1 MDTNSLVDLLSRK
14 LAKEPC
20 GAERA
25 SSFPIAWASTRG
37 LVRKENQDRL
47 LVARSRTGLVVAIVA
62 DGMGG
67 MRDGSLAATL
77 STAAV
82 AAHCMMAES
91 SPPSTMLIDAL
102 NFANQEV
109 FKALHGDGGAAL
121 AVMAST
127 PTGRYIAHVGDAR
140 VYHLQNDGHLAQLT
154 IDDTVEAQLKCLGR
168 SPSLVSQPDGRLLQ
182 FVGLGD
188 GLEPHVRDVPE
199 DGRGLLLATDG
210 IYGVPVSVLQWIV
223 EATKATAGLQ
233 ALTERL
239 MAVSEWSGGHDNAT
253 VVAVSFGAERTQASP
268 EAAEF
273 WMSGSHLVVS
283 TPDRFVPAVQ
293 PASSHEKQP
302 NSLSTKRKRRGKKTS
317 RRRRSIKE
325 TPSED
330 QDQCELPIVTFGDTP
345 ATDDIPS
352 SGSEN
357 DPPQGNEDREESQSK

>member
-1 MDTNSLVDLLSRK
+1 MDTNSLFDLLSRE
-14 LAKEPC
+14 LSKEPR
-20 GAERA
+20 GAERT
-25 SSFPIAWASTRG
+25 SSPPIAWASTRG

-67 MRDGSLAATL
+67 MRDGSLAARL

-82 AAHCMMAES
+82 ATHCMMAD
-91 SPPSTMLIDAL
+91 SPPPIMLTDAL
-102 NFANQEV
+102 NYANQEV

-127 PTGRYIAHVGDAR
+127 PTGRFVAHVGDAR
-140 VYHLQNDGHLAQLT
+140 VYHLQTDGHLSQLT
-154 IDDTVEAQLKCLGR
+154 IDDTVAAQLRCLGR
-168 SPSLVSQPDGRLLQ
+168 SPSMVGQPDGRLLQ

-210 IYGVPVSVLQWIV
+210 IYGVPMSVLQWVV
-223 EATKATAGLQ
+223 EATKATGGLQ
-233 ALTERL
+233 SLTERL

-253 VVAVSFGAERTQASP
+253 VIAVSYSADKNQPSA

-273 WMSGSHLVVS
+273 WMPGCHLVVS
-283 TPDRFVPAVQ
+283 TPRRVAPTAQAAPSND
-293 PASSHEKQP
+293 KQP
-302 NSLSTKRKRRGKKTS
+302 NSLSPKRKRRSKKTS

-330 QDQCELPIVTFGDTP
+330 KHQCDLPIVSFGETP
-345 ATDDIPS
+345 ETDDIRSP
-352 SGSEN
+352 GSDE
-357 DPPQGNEDREESQSK
+357 DSPQRNEDREGSQSK